1 MALTTHK
8 MENGLAVTVRLPDN
22 PAKVPA
28 IILCHGFCGIQE
40 LLLPAFAEAFV
51 NAGFAAVTFD
61 YRGFGASEGERG
73 RLVPALQ
80 IEDILAVSRW
90 VQTHPQIDSER
101 IGLWGTSFGGCRVRR
116 CRGRAGHQMRR

>member
-8 MENGLAVTVRLPDN
+8 MESGLAVTVRLPEN
-22 PAKVPA
+22 QAKVPA

-90 VQTHPQIDSER
+90 VQTQPQIDSER
-101 IGLWGTSFGGCRVRR
+101 IGLWGTSFGGCHVF
-116 CRGRAGHQMRR
+116 GAAAAAPDIK

>member
-40 LLLPAFAEAFV
+40 LLLPALPRPSSTPV
-51 NAGFAAVTFD
+51 
-61 YRGFGASEGERG
+61 
-73 RLVPALQ
+73 L
-80 IEDILAVSRW
+80 
-90 VQTHPQIDSER
+90 
-101 IGLWGTSFGGCRVRR
+101 RR
-116 CRGRAGHQMRR
+116 

>member
-8 MENGLAVTVRLPDN
+8 MESGLAVTVRLPEN
-22 PAKVPA
+22 QAKVPA

-61 YRGFGASEGERG
+61 YRGFGASE
-73 RLVPALQ
+73 VNA
-80 IEDILAVSRW
+80 
-90 VQTHPQIDSER
+90 
-101 IGLWGTSFGGCRVRR
+101 GGWCRR
-116 CRGRAGHQMRR
+116 CRLRTFWR